1 MEKKNSKLKSLALF
15 VIVISSVLVS
25 ALAFSVLTSRGEFTY
40 NLKTFSSYDELGSY
54 LHKIVSGY
62 QGSGRSVF
70 EMLASPSSSAIKTTS
85 VDSSNGGGE
94 SLDFSKTNIQVEGV
108 DEPDIVKT
116 DGTYLYIVVDQT
128 VFIVLAYPA
137 EDARILSKITLDNN
151 TYPSNIFINDDRLV
165 IFASSSREIEPT
177 ENNEIYKNYYWNTI
191 STTVIKI
198 YDVSDRSNPEVAR
211 DVEIDGWYVDS
222 RMIGDYIYVV
232 ASEDTYTIYP
242 LLEDGNY
249 TINIPEIK
257 IDGDVQE
264 IPPSSIHY
272 VDIPDPPE
280 SMTHVIS
287 IDVKDDS
294 EDVMQK
300 SFMLGGTQTM
310 YVSENNI
317 YLVYTRYQYIPLLL
331 TGGVGSYSDQEKTL
345 IHRVSIDAGEVSYDA
360 QGEIQGHVLN
370 QFSMDEHDGYFRIA
384 TTTGN
389 VWDGTAKNNLYV
401 LDMDLKEV
409 GKIENIAPGE
419 TIYSA
424 RFMGDRAYMVTFVKV
439 DPFFT
444 IDLSDPY
451 NPTIMGELKI
461 PGFSD
466 YLHPYDVDHIIGVGK
481 NAVAAS
487 EEETE
492 QRDLTFA
499 WYQGLKISLFNV
511 SDFENPTEVYSIGIG
526 DRGTD
531 SPALY
536 DHKAFLFDKQKE
548 LLVIPVSLYEISE
561 ETKELYEQDPGS
573 VYGEF
578 KFQGAYVYKFNLD
591 GYELKG
597 RITHRA
603 DSINDTEEWLWRGYY
618 SSADI
623 SRSLYIGN
631 VLYTISN
638 SMVKMNGLDD
648 LGEINSV
655 NLE

>member
-1 MEKKNSKLKSLALF
+1 MSKENVKLKAIIVVSIIIGVSLVTSIIFL
-15 VIVISSVLVS
+15 SSGK
-25 ALAFSVLTSRGEFTY
+25 AKYTY
-40 NLKTFSSYDELGSY
+40 ELKTFSSYDELLDFLRDKQGGSY
-54 LHKIVSGY
+54 GFGALGGMMPTAARKEVAMDES
-62 QGSGRSVF
+62 
-70 EMLASPSSSAIKTTS
+70 E
-85 VDSSNGGGE
+85 NGGE
-94 SLDFSKTNIQVEGV
+94 SVDYSTTNIQVEGV

-116 DGTYLYIVVDQT
+116 DGTYLYIVVGQSI
-128 VFIVLAYPA
+128 FIVLAYPA
-137 EDARILSKITLDNN
+137 ENALILSKITLDDSV
-151 TYPSNIFINDDRLV
+151 YPSNIFINEDRLV
-165 IFASSSREIEPT
+165 VFASSSREIEPE
-177 ENNEIYKNYYWNTI
+177 ENNEKSEYYYWNTI

-211 DVEIDGWYVDS
+211 DVEVDGWYVDS

-232 ASEDTYTIYP
+232 VSEDTYTIYP

-257 IDGDVQE
+257 IDGDVEE

-294 EDVMQK
+294 KDVIQK

-331 TGGVGSYSDQEKTL
+331 TGGVGSYDDQETTL
-345 IHRVSIDAGEVSYDA
+345 IHRVSINAGEISYDA

-419 TIYSA
+419 KIYSA
-424 RFMGDRAYMVTFVKV
+424 RFTGDRAYMVTFVKV

-451 NPTIMGELKI
+451 NPEIMGELKI
-461 PGFSD
+461 PGYSD
-466 YLHPYDVDHIIGVGK
+466 YLHPYDEDHIIGVGK
-481 NAVAAS
+481 NAVSAS
-487 EEETE
+487 EEEIE

-499 WYQGLKISLFNV
+499 WYQGLKISLFDV
-511 SDFENPTEVYSIGIG
+511 SDFENPTEVYNIGIG

-548 LLVIPVSLYEISE
+548 LLVIPVSLYEISN
-561 ETKELYEQDPGS
+561 ETKEQYEQDPGS

-597 RITHRA
+597 RITHRV
-603 DSINDTEEWLWRGYY
+603 DNINETEEWLWRGYY

-638 SMVKMNGLDD
+638 SMVKMNSLDD
-648 LGEINSV
+648 LSSEINSV